1 MTWEAAA
8 PLTSLLGR
16 PDLISRLCDLGQMFY
31 QLCPS
36 FLSSGT
42 EDVREP
48 SWGVRDTVVSPEGE
62 ALSVLLLLAGS
73 SLVPKETRTMEDDSS
88 KPLTLLVATSTA
100 ERTLPEALVPITQ
113 EVLEGRWHLVKNS
126 LHSSTKIPPGPAR
139 KNAWIP
145 APM

>member
-1 MTWEAAA
+1 
-8 PLTSLLGR
+8 
-16 PDLISRLCDLGQMFY
+16 
-31 QLCPS
+31 
-36 FLSSGT
+36 
-42 EDVREP
+42 
-48 SWGVRDTVVSPEGE
+48 
-62 ALSVLLLLAGS
+62 
-73 SLVPKETRTMEDDSS
+73 MEDDSS
-88 KPLTLLVATSTA
+88 KPLTLLVATSTT